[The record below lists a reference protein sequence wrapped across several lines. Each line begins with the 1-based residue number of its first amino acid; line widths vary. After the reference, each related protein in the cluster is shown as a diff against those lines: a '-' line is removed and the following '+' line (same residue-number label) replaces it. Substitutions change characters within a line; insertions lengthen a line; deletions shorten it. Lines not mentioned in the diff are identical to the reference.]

1 MAIKEVVKYKF
12 PKTLGA
18 CADRLFELR
27 AKRQS
32 AQKVADEIEAEEKA
46 MKAHIIDNLPK
57 SEASGVAGKL
67 CRVTAV
73 TKEIPQLKD
82 SEAFFK
88 YVKKTGR
95 FDLMQRRLSDA
106 AIKEMWDDGKEVPGI
121 DHFNAVT
128 LSINKI

>member
-1 MAIKEVVKYKF
+1 MATKEVVKYKF
-12 PKTLGA
+12 PKALAA
-18 CADRLFELR
+18 CADKLYELR
-27 AKRQS
+27 AKRQA

-46 MKAHIIDNLPK
+46 IKAHIIDNLPK

-82 SEAFFK
+82 DEAFFK

-106 AIKEMWDDGKEVPGI
+106 AIKEIWDAGKEVPGI
-121 DHFNAVT
+121 AHFNAVT